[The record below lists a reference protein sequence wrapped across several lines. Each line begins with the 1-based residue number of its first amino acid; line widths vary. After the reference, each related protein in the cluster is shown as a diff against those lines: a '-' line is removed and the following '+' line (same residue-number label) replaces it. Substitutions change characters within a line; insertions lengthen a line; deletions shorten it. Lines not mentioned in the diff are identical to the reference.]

1 MPVQQKATARISSE
15 TEHIL
20 DNTLT
25 KQQDELVLEGKDTT
39 QVTKAVELLPETFSD
54 AGLET
59 LRKEVNE
66 TNREKT
72 MPKPTPGV
80 AIQTPGTTSA
90 FRPPATQDKGKYT
103 STGIIDLP
111 YPGN

>member
-1 MPVQQKATARISSE
+1 MQQAATARISSE
-15 TEHIL
+15 AEHIL

-25 KQQDELVLEGKDTT
+25 KQQDELALEGKETT
-39 QVTKAVELLPETFSD
+39 QATKAAELLPETFSD

-66 TNREKT
+66 TNREKF

-80 AIQTPGTTSA
+80 AIKTPGTSSA
-90 FRPPATQDKGKYT
+90 CKPPATQDKG
-103 STGIIDLP
+103 
-111 YPGN
+111 